1 MFLDHKTQSRT
12 RGNRLCLIY
21 SVSPKPKEE
30 LNKWP
35 ERAFF
40 QGNYCLKQ
48 DRTQETEKNVHFP
61 LQQFICQNACCM
73 FAILPVAKND
83 KIQCLFRSK
92 NILSPCHELCKTA
105 GTLRVQQKLT
115 WYLTSLCNR
124 KTAVDGKTKTK
135 TNPKSFLRRAYSRWN
150 KAMKRDVMNTL
161 KSQLLSFCCCNI
173 YYGKQMHSWDRQKY
187 MNTSHSVPESFQI
200 PLPESSSP
208 TGLPTYHGGNTQSR
222 SPFVGTTGAH
232 QEPTTSD
239 SGTYF
244 RAEGH

>member
-12 RGNRLCLIY
+12 RGHRLCLIY

-105 GTLRVQQKLT
+105 GMLRVQQKLT
-115 WYLTSLCNR
+115 WYSYQSLQQENCSRR
-124 KTAVDGKTKTK
+124 KNKNK
-135 TNPKSFLRRAYSRWN
+135 NKSKIFSE
-150 KAMKRDVMNTL
+150 
-161 KSQLLSFCCCNI
+161 KS
-173 YYGKQMHSWDRQKY
+173 
-187 MNTSHSVPESFQI
+187 VFQV
-200 PLPESSSP
+200 E
-208 TGLPTYHGGNTQSR
+208 
-222 SPFVGTTGAH
+222 
-232 QEPTTSD
+232 
-239 SGTYF
+239 
-244 RAEGH
+244 